1 MLKELFNDYFGA
13 IKENSNS
20 EFEAIQNK
28 ANDNLSL
35 IGISS
40 SLYFFAM
47 LSCSNQKS
55 NARDY

>member
-1 MLKELFNDYFGA
+1 MLKELFHDYFGA

-20 EFEAIQNK
+20 EFEAIQNNS
-28 ANDNLSL
+28 NDNISL

-47 LSCSNQKS
+47 LSCSNQ
-55 NARDY
+55 NTRTTDY